1 MNTMNMMKPL
11 PAKTCASVSYA
22 WRQQRQSLPT
32 LKKKGRNN
40 TIKGGP
46 RIELR
51 TRLTDTL
58 GVALEAR
65 REIVGQQTGTLPSLS
80 LLVETL
86 LRQQLGLPVP
96 EVEPARPI
104 KGSRG
109 RARKTPAAQG
119 DSLRSGH

>member
-22 WRQQRQSLPT
+22 WRQQRQSMPT

-96 EVEPARPI
+96 ESEPAPTLKRTPGRP
-104 KGSRG
+104 KK
-109 RARKTPAAQG
+109 ATA
-119 DSLRSGH
+119 GH